1 MAKIS
6 AAEVGKLR
14 KTTGSGMMDCKKALV
29 EAEGD
34 FDKAIEILRKKGQ
47 KVAAKRADRDS
58 SEGVVVANI
67 NESNTR
73 GILLSLNCETDFV
86 SKNDTYVEL
95 ANKIAAV
102 AHNCNS
108 KEEILSSKFDD
119 AMTIEEK
126 LIEQTGVIGEKI
138 EIGGFEAFEAP
149 FVGGYVHGNK
159 IGALTGLSTS
169 SDHAAEVAKSVSM
182 QVASMGATTLSYKD
196 FDAEFVQSETE
207 SRIAAIEKDNI
218 ERGRLGKNLLNIPL
232 FISRSQLTE
241 EALATAKATY
251 EAELKAE
258 GKPEAI
264 WERIIPGKLE
274 RFIADNTSLDKEQA
288 LLDQDY
294 IMDDK
299 QTVAQFV
306 DSKGADVVGFKR
318 VSIA

>member
-14 KTTGSGMMDCKKALV
+14 KTTGAGMMDCKKALV

-67 NESNTR
+67 NEGNTR

-86 SKNDTYVEL
+86 AKNDSYVEL
-95 ANKIAAV
+95 ANKIASV
-102 AHNCNS
+102 ALNCNT
-108 KEEILSSKFDD
+108 KEEVLASDLD
-119 AMTIEEK
+119 GMTVEEK
-126 LIEQTGVIGEKI
+126 LIEQTGVIGEKL

-159 IGALTGLSTS
+159 IGALTGLSTG
-169 SDHAAEVAKSVSM
+169 SDHAQEVAKSVSM

-196 FDAEFVQSETE
+196 FDPAYVQSETE
-207 SRIAAIEKDNI
+207 ARIAAIEKDNI
-218 ERGRLGKNLLNIPL
+218 ERGRLGKNLLNVPL
-232 FISRSQLTE
+232 FISRSQLTD

-264 WERIIPGKLE
+264 WDRILPGKMD
-274 RFIADNTSLDKEQA
+274 RFVADNSSLDKEQA

-299 QTVAQFV
+299 QTVGQYV
-306 DSKGADVVGFKR
+306 SSKDAEVVGFKR